1 MRRLLNRLW
10 WLSRRRRR
18 EAEIRAELEFHLEA
32 EAEEARADGLSESE
46 ARRAAR
52 LDLGNPAVL
61 QENIRDA
68 WGWAWLEHA
77 GQDVRYA
84 GRLLRRRPAF
94 SIAAILTLALGIGGA
109 TAVFSLYE
117 ALLVRH
123 LPVERPDELVR
134 LLEPRP
140 DLSRTLEEFTIAT
153 HDRLREASRTLSG
166 VIGSTRSFGPGEITV
181 DGQPRSASWQHVS
194 DNYFDVL
201 GVGAQRGRVFHAPG
215 PGLSD
220 PLVAVISADYW
231 RTAFASSA
239 DAIDARFWRGNREY
253 TIVGIAQ
260 PGFRGTDI
268 DAPTDIWMLV
278 DQLVAPADEDRAR
291 GRLMHV
297 MARLAPSTTPAQA
310 AAEVSTILG
319 RPFELAD
326 GAIGYSRLRG
336 RLSQPLLLVSIVVGF
351 VLLIACAN
359 LANLMLAGTKA
370 RERELS
376 VRTAIGASRMRV
388 VRQLLTEGLV
398 LASAGGLLALGVAAW
413 ISGALLAFLPP
424 DDAEALP
431 NLRFTLDAG
440 VLGFAVL
447 LTCGTCL
454 LFTVVPALRTTGR
467 LDQTLAAGWWS
478 ARRRS
483 STTRWPAPR
492 YLTSGTGAGARGYG
506 RLCRALLVG
515 QVVLCTALLVVAGVF
530 VRTLGN
536 LRGQD
541 AGYVEDRLL
550 VADVQPP
557 LSLDDDARDVLLE
570 ELRAR
575 IAGLPDVEIASFSHI
590 GQLDG
595 AIVFNIGFP
604 DRDIPEDE
612 LPSMIE
618 QRISTGFLRAMGNP
632 VIAGRDFTDA
642 DTATAPLVAIVNES
656 FERQFFP
663 GEDPI
668 GRRFYRATGTFG
680 GEPMTIV
687 GVVRDAKWVDLR
699 DAPPPMYYRPYRQMG
714 GTPVVRFAIRT
725 GNDPSI
731 LAGEIRGLARAIDA
745 RFVVENVVP
754 FREIV
759 DRTLVVERLTA
770 HVSTAFGA
778 LALLIAAVGLYGVL
792 AYNVARRRPEISV
805 RIAIGARPQTIEWMF
820 LRESLALLG
829 VGVLLGLPVAL
840 AITRFVASMLFGL
853 SPQDP
858 ASIGTAL
865 IVLTAATLAASY
877 LPARR
882 AAAVDPIQA
891 LRQE

>member
-1 MRRLLNRLW
+1 VRRLLNRLW

-18 EAEIRAELEFHLEA
+18 EAEIRAELEFHLEE

-52 LDLGNPAVL
+52 LDLGNPVAL
-61 QENIRDA
+61 QESIRDA

-77 GQDVRYA
+77 AQDVRYA
-84 GRLLRRRPAF
+84 ARLFRRRPAF
-94 SIAAILTLALGIGGA
+94 TIAAILTLALGIGGG
-109 TAVFSLYE
+109 TAVFSLNQ

-134 LLEPRP
+134 LIEPRP

-166 VIGSTRSFGPGEITV
+166 VIGSSRSFGPREITV
-181 DGQPRSASWQHVS
+181 DGQRRLASRQLVS

-201 GVGAQRGRVFHAPG
+201 GVGAQRGRAFHEPG
-215 PGLSD
+215 AGLSD

-231 RTAFASSA
+231 RTEYASST
-239 DAIDARFWRGNREY
+239 DAIGARFHVGNREY
-253 TIVGIAQ
+253 TIVGVAQ
-260 PGFRGTDI
+260 PGFRGTDV
-268 DAPTDIWMLV
+268 DVPTDIWMLV
-278 DQLVAPADEDRAR
+278 DQLVARADEDRAR

-297 MARLAPSTTPAQA
+297 MGRLAPGTTPARA

-336 RLSQPLLLVSIVVGF
+336 RLSQPLLLVAIIVGF

-388 VRQLLTEGLV
+388 VRQLVTEGLV
-398 LASAGGLLALGVAAW
+398 LAASGGALALGVAAW
-413 ISGALLAFLPP
+413 TSSALLAFLPP
-424 DDAEALP
+424 DDAGALP

-440 VLGFAVL
+440 VLGFAAL

-454 LFTVVPALRTTGR
+454 LFTVVPALRATGR
-467 LDQTLAAGWWS
+467 LDQTDL
-478 ARRRS
+478 RS
-483 STTRWPAPR
+483 R
-492 YLTSGTGAGARGYG
+492 TGAGARGYG
-506 RLCRALLVG
+506 RLGRTLLVG

-557 LSLDDDARDVLLE
+557 RSLDDDPRDLLLE
-570 ELRAR
+570 ELRTR
-575 IAGLPDVEIASFSHI
+575 IEALPGVGIASFSHI

-595 AIVFNIGFP
+595 AIVFTIGFP

-656 FERQFFP
+656 FARQFFP

-668 GRRFYRATGTFG
+668 GRRFYRYHATGTSG
-680 GEPMTIV
+680 GHTMTTV
-687 GVVRDAKWVDLR
+687 GVVRDSKWVDLR
-699 DAPPPMYYRPYRQMG
+699 EAPPPMYYRPYRQMG
-714 GTPVVRFAIRT
+714 GTPTVRFAIRT
-725 GNDPSI
+725 GDDPSI
-731 LAGEIRGLARAIDA
+731 LAGEIRGLARAIDS
-745 RFVVENVVP
+745 RFVVDNVVP

-759 DRTLVVERLTA
+759 DRTLVIERLTA

-792 AYNVARRRPEISV
+792 AYNVAQRRAEIGV
-805 RIAIGARPQTIEWMF
+805 RIAIGARPRMVEWMF

-853 SPQDP
+853 GPHDP
-858 ASIGTAL
+858 ASIGAAL
-865 IVLTAATLAASY
+865 IVLTAATVAASY

>member
-1 MRRLLNRLW
+1 VRRLLNRLL
-10 WLSRRRRR
+10 WLSRRGRR
-18 EAEIRAELEFHLEA
+18 EAEIRAELEFHLEEEVA
-32 EAEEARADGLSESE
+32 EGRAAGLDEPE

-61 QENIRDA
+61 QEDIRDA

-94 SIAAILTLALGIGGA
+94 SVAAILTLALGIGGA
-109 TAVFSLYE
+109 TAVFSLYQ

-134 LLEPRP
+134 LIEPRR

-166 VIGSTRSFGPGEITV
+166 VIGSSRSFGPGEITI
-181 DGQPRSASWQHVS
+181 DGQRRLASWQRVS

-201 GVGAQRGRVFHAPG
+201 GVGAQRGRVFHEPG
-215 PGLSD
+215 AGLSD

-231 RTAFASSA
+231 RTEYASST
-239 DAIDARFWRGNREY
+239 DAIGARFHVGNREY
-253 TIVGIAQ
+253 TIVGVAQ
-260 PGFRGTDI
+260 PGFRGTDV
-268 DAPTDIWMLV
+268 DVPTDIWMLV

-297 MARLAPSTTPAQA
+297 MGRLASGTTPARA

-336 RLSQPLLLVSIVVGF
+336 RLSQPLLLVAIVVGF

-388 VRQLLTEGLV
+388 VRQLLTEGVV

-424 DDAEALP
+424 DDAAALP

-440 VLGFAVL
+440 ILGFAAL

-454 LFTVVPALRTTGR
+454 LFTVVPALRATGR
-467 LDQTLAAGWWS
+467 LDQTDL
-478 ARRRS
+478 RS
-483 STTRWPAPR
+483 R
-492 YLTSGTGAGARGYG
+492 TGAGVSPSRALAWRRCTASPGRG
-506 RLCRALLVG
+506 RLGRMLLVG
-515 QVVLCTALLVVAGVF
+515 QVVLCTALLIVASVF

-557 LSLDDDARDVLLE
+557 RLLDDDPRDLLLE
-570 ELRAR
+570 ELRMR
-575 IAGLPDVEIASFSHI
+575 IEALPGVDIAAFSHI

-618 QRISTGFLRAMGNP
+618 QRISIGFLRAMGNA

-656 FERQFFP
+656 FARQFFP

-680 GEPMTIV
+680 GEPMTVV

-714 GTPVVRFAIRT
+714 GTPEVRFAIRT
-725 GNDPSI
+725 DNDPSI
-731 LAGEIRGLARAIDA
+731 LAGEIRGMARAIDP
-745 RFVVENVVP
+745 RFVVENIVP

-792 AYNVARRRPEISV
+792 AYNVAQRRREIGV
-805 RIAIGARPQTIEWMF
+805 RIAIGARPRMVEWMF

-829 VGVLLGLPVAL
+829 VGVLLGLPVGI
-840 AITRFVASMLFGL
+840 AITRFVASMLYGL
-853 SPQDP
+853 GPQDP

-865 IVLTAATLAASY
+865 IVLTAATAAASY

-882 AAAVDPIQA
+882 AATVDPVQA